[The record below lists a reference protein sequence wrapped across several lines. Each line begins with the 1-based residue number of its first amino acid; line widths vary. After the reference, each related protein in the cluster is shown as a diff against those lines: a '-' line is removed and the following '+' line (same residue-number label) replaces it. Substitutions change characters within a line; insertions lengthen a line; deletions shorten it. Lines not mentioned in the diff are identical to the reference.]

1 MWGTVGGGGRVGESK
16 HLARIDVL
24 RGVAILAVVAFHAWV
39 ACFRRDQMDLGGL
52 LAGTVEHPGRAFLV
66 TYPLRAGG
74 YGVALFFVISGYVIH
89 RSYLRDR
96 AFTWVGY
103 VGRRFWRIYPAY
115 LVALLA
121 VALWLGKVGTWDF
134 VLHATLLHNLTA
146 DTFFGLNPS
155 LWSLAVEVQLYLL
168 YPLAVAVRRRW
179 GAGGMLAV
187 GVVASAVWRVTAA
200 FAVDWP
206 GPATYFV
213 WLSPVALWPDWLLGA
228 FLADRHADG
237 RRAFR
242 RPWGWAGLGGLVA
255 VAGEFHPPLRA
266 VQFSAAS
273 LAAAALAEVYL
284 FRGGSPGRVARWLAA
299 VGVVSYSLYLIHQPL
314 MAGYTQRLADA
325 GVRDPLLQ
333 LAGFVPYTLAAVAVA
348 WGLYA
353 TVERGGVWLGRRPGG
368 QAHPPPGPPA
378 GHS

>member
-1 MWGTVGGGGRVGESK
+1 MGDTK

-24 RGVAILAVVAFHAWV
+24 RGVAILAVLAFHSWGAT
-39 ACFRRDQMDLGGL
+39 FRRDQLDLGGL
-52 LAGTVEHPGRAFLV
+52 VAGTVEHPGRAFLL
-66 TYPLRAGG
+66 TYPLRAGS
-74 YGVALFFVISGYVIH
+74 YGVALFFVVSGYVIH

-96 AFTWVGY
+96 AFTWGGY
-103 VGRRFWRIYPAY
+103 AARRFWRICPAY

-134 VLHATLLHNLTA
+134 ALHVGLVHNLTA
-146 DTFFGLNPS
+146 STFFGLNPS

-168 YPLAVAVRRRW
+168 YPLAVAARRRW

-187 GVVASAVWRVTAA
+187 GVCASAAWRLTAA
-200 FAVDWP
+200 FTVDPP
-206 GPATYFV
+206 GPDTYFI

-228 FLADRHADG
+228 FLADRHLAG

-242 RPWGWAGLGGLVA
+242 RPWLWATAGAAGA
-255 VAGEFHPPLRA
+255 VAGEFYTPLRA

-273 LAAAALAEVYL
+273 LAAAALTEVYL
-284 FRGGSPGRVARWLAA
+284 FRGRSPGRVARWLAA

-314 MAGYTQRLADA
+314 MLAYTRWLADA
-325 GVRDPLLQ
+325 GVREPLVQ
-333 LAGFVPYTLAAVAVA
+333 LAAFVPYTLAAVAVA

-353 TVERGGVWLGRRPGG
+353 TVERGGVWLGKWVRRPKRE
-368 QAHPPPGPPA
+368 
-378 GHS
+378 